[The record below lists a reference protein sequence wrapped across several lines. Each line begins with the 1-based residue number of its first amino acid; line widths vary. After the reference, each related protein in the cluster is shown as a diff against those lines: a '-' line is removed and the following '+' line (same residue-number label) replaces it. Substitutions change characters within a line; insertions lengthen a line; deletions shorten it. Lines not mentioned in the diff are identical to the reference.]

1 MISRSESEMGLVRLA
16 VFLAEGNISV
26 LNMFI
31 HEDQYSSWV
40 LERSLFKTSL
50 TTFSSTLKLCLFLV
64 LNFFSLGV
72 WEFQQKYIQIS
83 ARYGTT
89 KSHGQRETSCV
100 HCSRLFVYNSAITS
114 KERYVNIIYFYFYIR
129 KMSYYTLKCNSEG
142 VVKM

>member
-1 MISRSESEMGLVRLA
+1 MGLLRLA
-16 VFLAEGNISV
+16 VFLAEGHTSV

-50 TTFSSTLKLCLFLV
+50 TTFSSTPKLCLFLV
-64 LNFFSLGV
+64 LFFFSLGV

-89 KSHGQRETSCV
+89 KTHGTTKSHGQCQASRV
-100 HCSRLFVYNSAITS
+100 RCSRLFVYNSAITS
-114 KERYVNIIYFYFYIR
+114 NERYVNIIYLYFYIW
-129 KMSYYTLKCNSEG
+129 KMSYCTVKCNSEG

>member
-1 MISRSESEMGLVRLA
+1 MGLLRLA

-50 TTFSSTLKLCLFLV
+50 TTFSSTPKLCLFLV

-89 KSHGQRETSCV
+89 KTHGTTKSHEQCETSCV
-100 HCSRLFVYNSAITS
+100 RCSRLFVYNSAITS